1 MVAIAKMWDEVDLIG
16 DSNSDFTASRCD
28 HISSHSR
35 PCAKYQKINKV
46 EEVNK
51 SEIGFV

>member
-1 MVAIAKMWDEVDLIG
+1 MVAIEKMWDEVDLIG
-16 DSNSDFTASRCD
+16 GSTSDFTASRCD

-35 PCAKYQKINKV
+35 PCAKYQKIKKM
-46 EEVNK
+46 EGVNK